1 MTDSGVPIQ
10 SQTATFLAG
19 GAKRGEGHLLL
30 YPGNLTAVISKVET
44 WAYLVWAL
52 IAAAIAV
59 PLLHRIWWLGI
70 AVGSVIGGQAGEAVN
85 RRRAIRKGSA
95 GGDGVTV
102 IPLDLITSAQTRK
115 PAGWADRWGV
125 RILVVTTADGAEY
138 QFRGTMEKWPGY
150 LADALAARGREVH
163 TAVEGITVM
172 PRVTPEEG

>member
-30 YPGNLTAVISKVET
+30 YPGNLPAVISKVET

-115 PAGWADRWGV
+115 PAGWAGRWGV
-125 RILVVTTADGAEY
+125 RILVVTTADGTEY
-138 QFRGTMEKWPGY
+138 GFRGQMGNWQAY
-150 LADALAARGREVH
+150 LTSALAMRGRAVRR
-163 TAVEGITVM
+163 TAEGITIR
-172 PRVTPEEG
+172 PWTG